1 MDIGF
6 LLDTCDDLQQKLYV
20 VDGGN
25 KAMNVRTTDPS
36 PLMWN
41 R

>member
-6 LLDTCDDLQQKLYV
+6 LLDTCDDLQKLYV
-20 VDGGN
+20 ADGRN
-25 KAMNVRTTDPS
+25 KAMDVLTTDPS

-41 R
+41 Q